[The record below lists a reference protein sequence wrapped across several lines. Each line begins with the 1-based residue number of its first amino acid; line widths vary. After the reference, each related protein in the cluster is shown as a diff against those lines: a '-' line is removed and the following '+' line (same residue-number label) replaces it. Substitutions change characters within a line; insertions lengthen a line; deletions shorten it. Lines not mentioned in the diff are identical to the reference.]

1 MDGILSFL
9 SNLISGAAEQ
19 EVEQPKSGHAQP
31 DSPWSSEASAE
42 AKDVLRSTSS
52 SSTDV
57 LPSSSSTESTV
68 TDQQQEDMFADLL
81 ARGQHL
87 DDSFEDISP
96 EGSEECSLEQLTEW
110 AQKEKLGSRFLSHLE
125 ELIKQG
131 GLRKVTDKVLRDLG
145 IMLPALRK
153 KILVAIKRK
162 LVGNQKVR
170 FGEILKFDPILTK
183 IPNRGCPW
191 LNIDAIEVRHDR
203 DTWQAAIRTWR
214 FCSTGMDG
222 LEEISLLRDVFDA
235 WKATPKGILQMLQD
249 MLEDVGGEDFGVKCF
264 QETQWP
270 MLMRGSVQS
279 WRDLCAVVEWPLTIL
294 EKENQPEEVGAER
307 LLLSDLV
314 PVLFCV
320 LSNQFDSEGKQFAAL
335 QLQNLATV
343 WRQHALNDLME
354 KEVKVRESKEM
365 RPQVEAF
372 LESLLRLRPKCMNR

>member
-1 MDGILSFL
+1 MQMLAELEWAQEEQKKLQRWRSWVQSPQKGEDANKNCIQKVNRKRWVLKEAAFLPPATQCFWSLDDVPPEFSRVEMLPAACLAHCIFARSVRCARNPDPWTQATLKKGLNLMRGLWRKRGDGWRNQRMVGFKYLS
-9 SNLISGAAEQ
+9 

-42 AKDVLRSTSS
+42 AKASGCSH
-52 SSTDV
+52 
-57 LPSSSSTESTV
+57 
-68 TDQQQEDMFADLL
+68 L
-81 ARGQHL
+81 AVQ
-87 DDSFEDISP
+87 SP
-96 EGSEECSLEQLTEW
+96 QECSLEQLTEW

-235 WKATPKGILQMLQD
+235 WKATPKARSC
-249 MLEDVGGEDFGVKCF
+249 GEDFGVKCF

-279 WRDLCAVVEWPLTIL
+279 WRDLCAVVGWG
-294 EKENQPEEVGAER
+294 GA
-307 LLLSDLV
+307 
-314 PVLFCV
+314 
-320 LSNQFDSEGKQFAAL
+320 
-335 QLQNLATV
+335 
-343 WRQHALNDLME
+343 
-354 KEVKVRESKEM
+354 
-365 RPQVEAF
+365 
-372 LESLLRLRPKCMNR
+372 